1 MHKTLDD
8 IINLG
13 EDKSAYHGVEL
24 TDIRDTI
31 VFLGKSFAQVLADEM
46 DKKDVSSTGKLQDNI
61 TPGELQ
67 QKGELITVNISAY
80 EYFSYQD
87 KGVSGWDN
95 DTNSPYKFRTK
106 GVDPKGEM
114 VKSLKEWMKREGKS
128 SSPTGLGKYK
138 ITAREKR
145 GGDILDASTKAA
157 VGKAYAIKRYG
168 IRPRKFTE
176 PAINTIRQ
184 LAEKELGIA
193 LKVDI
198 INNLTK

>member
-1 MHKTLDD
+1 MHQVLDD

-13 EDKSAYHGVEL
+13 EDKSNYSKPEL
-24 TDIRDTI
+24 TDIKDTI

-61 TPGELQ
+61 IPGKLEQ
-67 QKGELITVNISAY
+67 SGELISVNISAY

-95 DTNSPYKFRTK
+95 DTNSPFKFKTR

-114 VKSLKEWMKREGKS
+114 VKSLKDWLKREGKS
-128 SSPTGLGKYK
+128 SAPTGLGKYK

-145 GGDILDASTKAA
+145 GGDILDASTQAA
-157 VGKAYAIKRYG
+157 VGKAYAIKKYG

-176 PAINTIRQ
+176 PAINIIKA

-193 LKVDI
+193 FKVDI

>member
-1 MHKTLDD
+1 MHDVLDD

-13 EDKSAYHGVEL
+13 EDKSNYSKPEL
-24 TDIRDTI
+24 TDIKDTI

-61 TPGELQ
+61 IPGDLEQ
-67 QKGELITVNISAY
+67 SGELISVNISAY

-157 VGKAYAIKRYG
+157 VGKAYAIKKYG

>member
-8 IINLG
+8 TINLG
-13 EDKSAYHGVEL
+13 EDKSSYQGVEL

-61 TPGELQ
+61 IPGDLEQ
-67 QKGELITVNISAY
+67 SGELISVNISAY

-87 KGVSGWDN
+87 QGVSGWAN

-114 VKSLKEWMKREGKS
+114 VKSIKEWLDREKKS
-128 SSPTGLGKYK
+128 SAPTGLGKYK

-145 GGDILDASTKAA
+145 GGNILDASTQAA
-157 VGKAYAIKRYG
+157 VGKAYAIKKYG
-168 IRPRKFTE
+168 IPARHFTE
-176 PAINTIRQ
+176 PAMAIIRN

>member
-1 MHKTLDD
+1 MHQVLDD

-13 EDKSAYHGVEL
+13 EDKSKYSKPEL
-24 TDIRDTI
+24 TDIKDTI

-61 TPGELQ
+61 IPGDLEQ
-67 QKGELITVNISAY
+67 SGELISVNISAY

-95 DTNSPYKFRTK
+95 DTNSPFKFRTK

-114 VKSLKEWMKREGKS
+114 VKSLKEWLSKESKS
-128 SSPTGLGKYK
+128 SAPTGLGKYK

-145 GGDILDASTKAA
+145 GGDILDASTQAA
-157 VGKAYAIKRYG
+157 VGKAYAIKKYG

-176 PAINTIRQ
+176 PAINIIKA

-193 LKVDI
+193 FKVDI

>member
-8 IINLG
+8 TINLG
-13 EDKSAYHGVEL
+13 EDKSAYKAVEL

-46 DKKDVSSTGKLQDNI
+46 DRKDVSSTGKLQDNI
-61 TPGELQ
+61 IPGELEQ
-67 QKGELITVNISAY
+67 SGELISVNISAY

-87 KGVSGWDN
+87 KGVSGWAN

-114 VKSLKEWMKREGKS
+114 VKSLKEWLEREGKS
-128 SSPTGLGKYK
+128 SAPTGLGKYK
-138 ITAREKR
+138 ITSREKR
-145 GGDILDASTKAA
+145 GGNILDASTQAA
-157 VGKAYAIKRYG
+157 VGKAYATKKYG
-168 IRPRKFTE
+168 IPARHFTE
-176 PAINTIRQ
+176 PAIAIIRKQ
-184 LAEKELGIA
+184 AEKELGIA

>member
-1 MHKTLDD
+1 MHQVLDD

-13 EDKSAYHGVEL
+13 EDKSKYSKPEL
-24 TDIRDTI
+24 TDIKDTI

-61 TPGELQ
+61 IPGDLEQ
-67 QKGELITVNISAY
+67 SGELISVNISAY

-95 DTNSPYKFRTK
+95 DTNSPFKFKTR

-114 VKSLKEWMKREGKS
+114 VKSLKDWLKREGKS
-128 SSPTGLGKYK
+128 SAPTGLGKYK

-145 GGDILDASTKAA
+145 GGDILDASTQAA
-157 VGKAYAIKRYG
+157 VGKAYAIKKYG

-176 PAINTIRQ
+176 PAINIIKA

-193 LKVDI
+193 FKVDI

>member
-8 IINLG
+8 TINLG
-13 EDKSAYHGVEL
+13 EDKSSYQGVEL

-61 TPGELQ
+61 IPGDLEQ
-67 QKGELITVNISAY
+67 SGELISVNISAY

-87 KGVSGWDN
+87 KGVSGWAN

-106 GVDPKGEM
+106 GVDPEGEM

-128 SSPTGLGKYK
+128 SAPTGLGKYK

-145 GGDILDASTKAA
+145 GGNILDASTQAA
-157 VGKAYAIKRYG
+157 VGKAYAIKKYG

-176 PAINTIRQ
+176 PAMATIRN

-193 LKVDI
+193 IKVDI

>member
-13 EDKSAYHGVEL
+13 EDKSNYSKPEL
-24 TDIRDTI
+24 TDIKDTI

-46 DKKDVSSTGKLQDNI
+46 DKKDVSSSGKLQDNI
-61 TPGELQ
+61 IPGKLEQ
-67 QKGELITVNISAY
+67 SGELISVNISAY

-87 KGVSGWDN
+87 KGVSGWAN

-106 GVDPKGEM
+106 GVDPEGEM
-114 VKSLKEWMKREGKS
+114 VKSLKDWLDREGKS
-128 SSPTGLGKYK
+128 SAPTGLGKYK

-145 GGDILDASTKAA
+145 GGNILDASTQAA
-157 VGKAYAIKRYG
+157 VGKAYAIKKYG

-176 PAINTIRQ
+176 PAIATIRN

>member
-1 MHKTLDD
+1 
-8 IINLG
+8 
-13 EDKSAYHGVEL
+13 VEL

-31 VFLGKSFAQVLADEM
+31 VFLGKSFAQVLADEI
-46 DKKDVSSTGKLQDNI
+46 DKKDVSSSGKLQDNI
-61 TPGELQ
+61 IPGELEQ
-67 QKGELITVNISAY
+67 SGELITVNISAY
-80 EYFSYQD
+80 KYFSYQD

-114 VKSLKEWMKREGKS
+114 VKSLKDWLKREGQS

-145 GGDILDASTKAA
+145 GGNILDASTQAA
-157 VGKAYAIKRYG
+157 VGKAYAIKKYG
-168 IRPRKFTE
+168 IRPRKFTD
-176 PAINTIRQ
+176 PAMNTIRQ

-193 LKVDI
+193 FKVDI